1 VKVAPAAADGF
12 VRKPDPRLRAIL
24 VFGQDD
30 GLIGERGAIAA
41 KSVCPDLADPFR
53 VVEVTAAQ
61 LKEDPA
67 RLADE
72 FAALSMIGGRRVVRV
87 RPADDDTVAALENL
101 LLTPSGD
108 ALIVLEAGDLKPGSA
123 LRQLAESSDL
133 IAAVACYPDTE
144 SKLEDLVDQVLG
156 TAACGRRATRARG
169 SSTTSAAIARSAA
182 ASSRSW

>member
-1 VKVAPAAADGF
+1 
-12 VRKPDPRLRAIL
+12 
-24 VFGQDD
+24 
-30 GLIGERGAIAA
+30 
-41 KSVCPDLADPFR
+41 ADPFR

-61 LKEDPA
+61 LKDDPA

-101 LLTPSGD
+101 LLTSSGD

-156 TAACGRRATRARG
+156 TAGLRATGDTR
-169 SSTTSAAIARSAA
+169 
-182 ASSRSW
+182 